1 MSSRKLVGR
10 TALMVLG
17 LAMLTAI
24 SAAAQRAQ
32 AVEISGF
39 GGWYF
44 GSQIY
49 QGTPSGGCE
58 GCNGPIT
65 VNVNSSGLWGA
76 RLGYDVSRTFGVEFS
91 WSGTSPGLSFNG
103 AGASGLKGS
112 ININNYD
119 FDAMFNFGQQ
129 RVWGYLA
136 LGIGWSSFN
145 PSVTFGGVPQDIS
158 SQDYFSGNT
167 ALGMKAFINPH
178 LYFRFDARYRWTSTN
193 HQTSSGVG
201 CYYYCYGYSS
211 NYYGAGELTG
221 GLTYVAFK

>member
-1 MSSRKLVGR
+1 MSSRKFVGPA
-10 TALMVLG
+10 ALLALG
-17 LAMLTAI
+17 FAMLTAVP
-24 SAAAQRAQ
+24 AAAQRAG

-49 QGTPSGGCE
+49 QGTPASSCE
-58 GCNGPIT
+58 CTGVVTAT
-65 VNVNSSGLWGA
+65 VNSAGVYGA
-76 RLGYDVSRTFGVEFS
+76 RLGFDISRTFGVEAS
-91 WSGTSPGLSFNG
+91 WSGTSPSMSFGG
-103 AGASGLKGS
+103 AGAAGLKGNIS
-112 ININNYD
+112 INNYD

-129 RVWGYLA
+129 RIWGYLA
-136 LGIGWSSFN
+136 LGIGASSFN
-145 PSVTFGGVPQDIS
+145 PSITYLGTPQDIS
-158 SQDYFSGNT
+158 SHTYFSGNT
-167 ALGMKAFINPH
+167 ALGMKAFVSPH
-178 LYFRFDARYRWTSTN
+178 LYVRLDARYRWSSTN

>member
-1 MSSRKLVGR
+1 MSSRKFLGR
-10 TALMVLG
+10 AALTALG
-17 LAMLTAI
+17 LALLTALP
-24 SAAAQRAQ
+24 AAAQRAQ
-32 AVEISGF
+32 AVEISAF

-49 QGTPSGGCE
+49 QGTPSSSCGA
-58 GCNGPIT
+58 CNGVIS
-65 VNVNSSGLWGA
+65 VSVQDAGLYGA

-91 WSGTSPGLSFNG
+91 WSASDPGLSFYG
-103 AGASGLKGS
+103 AGAPGLRGDIS
-112 ININNYD
+112 INNFD

-136 LGIGWSSFN
+136 LGVGWADFS
-145 PSVTFGGVPQDIS
+145 PTVTYNGVPQDVRGQS
-158 SQDYFSGNT
+158 YFSGNT

-178 LYFRFDARYRWTSTN
+178 LYFRFDARYRWSSTN